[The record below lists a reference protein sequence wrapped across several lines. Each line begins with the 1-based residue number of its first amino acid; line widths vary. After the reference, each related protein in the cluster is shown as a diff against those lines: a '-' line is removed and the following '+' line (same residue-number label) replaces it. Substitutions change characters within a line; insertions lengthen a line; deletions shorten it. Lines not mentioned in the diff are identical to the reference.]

1 VNPVSVIFG
10 LVMLGVGAFAIARGR
25 KRRHQ
30 KATIEGTET
39 TDVLRLTPGPAEV
52 VGRAEPTEDGPMR
65 APFSD
70 DDCLAAYWEI
80 EEWEESGKHSSW
92 RTEGSGYLST
102 PFYVDDGTDRVLVRP
117 KDATFE
123 IDRHAESVIE
133 VGTDEV
139 PPEPIQSFLEL
150 DSTPGDPDRAL
161 IEALDW
167 GQQIGDRRY
176 RQDLI
181 RPGEQV
187 YVHGTA
193 TRVGA
198 REFGGNDFELVAE
211 ADDGFEDADLFL
223 VSDRSEADLVSAR
236 RDSLLYL
243 VGGGVLA
250 LVGTVLVVSGLVPTT
265 L

>member
-1 VNPVSVIFG
+1 MNPVTVLVG
-10 LVMLGVGAFAIARGR
+10 LVLLGVGAFAIARGR

-39 TDVLRLTPGPAEV
+39 TDVLRLTPGPVEV
-52 VGRAEPTEDGPMR
+52 VGRAVPTDDGPMR
-65 APFSD
+65 APFSEE
-70 DDCLAAYWEI
+70 DCLVAYWEI

-92 RTEGSGYLST
+92 DTEGSGYLAT
-102 PFYVDDGTDRVLVRP
+102 PFYVDDGTDRVLIRP
-117 KDATFE
+117 DGATLD
-123 IDRHAESVIE
+123 IDRHAEPVIE
-133 VGTDEV
+133 VGADET
-139 PPEPIQSFLEL
+139 PPRAIQEFLDLE
-150 DSTPGDPDRAL
+150 STPGGPDRAL
-161 IEALDW
+161 ISALDW

-198 REFGGNDFELVAE
+198 REFGGNDFEIVAS
-211 ADDGFEDADLFL
+211 ADDGHHDADLFL
-223 VSDRSEADLVSAR
+223 VSDRSEDDLIAAR
-236 RDSLLYL
+236 RHAIAYL

-250 LVGTVLVVSGLVPTT
+250 LVGLALLVSGLLPTG